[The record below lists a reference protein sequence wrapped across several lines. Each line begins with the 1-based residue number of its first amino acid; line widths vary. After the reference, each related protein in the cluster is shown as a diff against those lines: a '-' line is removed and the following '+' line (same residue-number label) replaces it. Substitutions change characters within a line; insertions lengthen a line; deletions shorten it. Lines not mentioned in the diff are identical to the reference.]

1 MCNFLSCQNCVF
13 FYIVKKSRFIYVK
26 ILKLRLHSKSCDI
39 SQNRVIVKINNHDFS
54 MNFTNLALLNI
65 EKDGIF
71 GTMWTLTVELR
82 NASVDE
88 QESGDDKLLSSERR
102 QVSTFFSY
110 YSLKLLPWH
119 NTQEESLELREK
131 MFFKTD
137 LRNKPTEDGAFFL
150 RK

>member
-1 MCNFLSCQNCVF
+1 
-13 FYIVKKSRFIYVK
+13 
-26 ILKLRLHSKSCDI
+26 
-39 SQNRVIVKINNHDFS
+39 
-54 MNFTNLALLNI
+54 MNFTNLAILYI

-137 LRNKPTEDGAFFL
+137 LRNKPTEDGAFFCANN
-150 RK
+150 K